1 MSKENQ
7 TKKMGLM
14 LQLLL
19 IFTEFDLVYLLLPD
33 LELWDELLDVHTA
46 KDLPVLL
53 KDLDLWD
60 ILDVEED
67 ALKGVVHEDSE
78 LWVELLGIHES
89 LDGAD
94 IEYLTSTQMM

>member
-1 MSKENQ
+1 M
-7 TKKMGLM
+7 
-14 LQLLL
+14 
-19 IFTEFDLVYLLLPD
+19 
-33 LELWDELLDVHTA
+33 HTA

-78 LWVELLGIHES
+78 LRVKLLGIHES